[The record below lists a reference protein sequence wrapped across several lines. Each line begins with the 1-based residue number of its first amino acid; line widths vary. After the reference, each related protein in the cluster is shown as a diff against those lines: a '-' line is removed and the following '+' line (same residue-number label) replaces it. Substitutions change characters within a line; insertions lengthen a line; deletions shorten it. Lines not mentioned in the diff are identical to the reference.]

1 MNIAKALFSPYSGIH
16 DDLERKKEET
26 KTVNEEDEEDFMLE
40 S

>member
-1 MNIAKALFSPYSGIH
+1 MNIPKPLFSPYSGIH

-26 KTVNEEDEEDFMLE
+26 KILHEEDEEDFMLE